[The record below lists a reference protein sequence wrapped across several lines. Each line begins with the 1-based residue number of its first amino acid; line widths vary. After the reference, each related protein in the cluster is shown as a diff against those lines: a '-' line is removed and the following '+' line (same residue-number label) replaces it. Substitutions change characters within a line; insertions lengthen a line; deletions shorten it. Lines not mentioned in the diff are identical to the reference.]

1 MYGSFGSFS
10 SHFAWFDLL
19 PLLLSCWYSLW
30 IVFLFVYPK
39 QWGGMRFLACLNSFV
54 HSFIF
59 TFFFHSSC
67 YFFSVFSFD
76 MFSVHG
82 YTKSSF
88 SLSSTRM
95 NICSYSVLFCR
106 FFLFLRIAANVF
118 FYSRIF
124 SMPAMV
130 VGTSAKSCHE

>member
-67 YFFSVFSFD
+67 YFFLFFFIRYVFCSWLHEIIIFFKLNQDEYMFLFGAILSVFLI
-76 MFSVHG
+76 
-82 YTKSSF
+82 SS
-88 SLSSTRM
+88 
-95 NICSYSVLFCR
+95 NCR
-106 FFLFLRIAANVF
+106 QCFFLFKNILDASNGCWYF
-118 FYSRIF
+118 
-124 SMPAMV
+124 
-130 VGTSAKSCHE
+130 G